1 LVAREKAY
9 QAERE
14 VWAWWLAERSTMS
27 SSPRDRPRR
36 VHVSSRPLFDV
47 SAPGERVWPRY
58 PRSGDGLA
66 NHREARFYV
75 DAGVLSPTNRWQLAG

>member
-1 LVAREKAY
+1 MAQGRGALVHMWGCVGSGTDGG
-9 QAERE
+9 Q
-14 VWAWWLAERSTMS
+14 S

-36 VHVSSRPLFDV
+36 VHVSSQPLFDV
-47 SAPGERVWPRY
+47 SARGEGVWPRY

-75 DAGVLSPTNRWQLAG
+75 DAGFLSPTSRWQLAIA